1 MTKLKRDDM
10 FLYLVG
16 YLLVGVGFVDVNL
29 KVMFTNNRKLMV
41 NFIIK

>member
-1 MTKLKRDDM
+1 LKRDDM

-29 KVMFTNNRKLMV
+29 
-41 NFIIK
+41 